1 MNSLNTKSLR
11 TAIDESGMTITAL
24 AKRMGISRESL
35 YNKIDRK
42 TEFTASEIGI
52 VSDALRL
59 TSESRD
65 AIFFGN

>member
-1 MNSLNTKSLR
+1 MNSLNTVRLR
-11 TAIDESGMTITAL
+11 SAIDESGITITAL
-24 AKRMGISRESL
+24 AKKMGISRESL

-52 VSDALRL
+52 VSNALHL

-65 AIFFGN
+65 AIFFGE

>member
-65 AIFFGN
+65 AIFFGS